1 MDTHRLALLADK
13 QLAFFTGYY
22 VIVCEAL
29 YQHFSWKADGDTVF
43 FLIEAKMKIVIP
55 GGTGFLGRLLVE
67 SFLADSEKHDIVVLS
82 RGGARYSQARLVPW
96 DARTLGEWA
105 REIEGADAVI
115 NLTGKN
121 VKCLYTDENI
131 KKLRNSRIL
140 STEVVGQAI
149 KQAKSPPPVWLQMS
163 AVSIYAH
170 RLNDNPPHD
179 EEKGQTGEAS
189 TAPLTWKSISRLVQ
203 DWESALYSA
212 QTPETVRKTA
222 LRCGVIMG
230 LNPGGA
236 FNIFLKLSRY
246 GLGGSIAGGKQ
257 MISWLHESDFVSA
270 IRFVLKNTH
279 IKGPVNLCSPHPL
292 PQAEFMKIL
301 REKSGAKWGLPAPK
315 WAVVLSSYL
324 TGIDSE
330 LSLKSRYVIPKV
342 LTDNRFNFQFPHW
355 PEAVKHLLEKQKK
368 T

>member
-1 MDTHRLALLADK
+1 
-13 QLAFFTGYY
+13 
-22 VIVCEAL
+22 
-29 YQHFSWKADGDTVF
+29 
-43 FLIEAKMKIVIP
+43 MKIVIP

-82 RGGARYSQARLVPW
+82 RGGARSSKARLVPW

-121 VKCLYTDENI
+121 IKCLYTDENI
-131 KKLRNSRIL
+131 KKLRDSRVL

-149 KQAKSPPPVWLQMS
+149 KQAKSPPSVWLQMS
-163 AVSIYAH
+163 AISIYPH
-170 RLNDNPPHD
+170 RLNPPPHD
-179 EEKGQTGEAS
+179 EQNGQVGESS
-189 TAPLTWKSISRLVQ
+189 TAPLTWKSISQLVQ

-212 QTPETVRKTA
+212 QTSETVRKVA
-222 LRCGVIMG
+222 LRCGVVMG

-246 GLGGSIAGGKQ
+246 GLGGSLAGGQQ
-257 MISWLHESDFVSA
+257 MISWLHELDFVRA
-270 IRFVLKNTH
+270 IRCVLKNAH
-279 IKGPVNLCSPHPL
+279 IKGPVNLCSPYPL

-301 REKSGAKWGLPAPK
+301 REKLGAKWGLPAPK
-315 WAVVLSSYL
+315 WAVILSSYL

-342 LTDNRFNFQFPHW
+342 LQDSSFNFQFPHW
-355 PEAVKHLLEKQKK
+355 KEAVKNLLEQEK
-368 T
+368 TV